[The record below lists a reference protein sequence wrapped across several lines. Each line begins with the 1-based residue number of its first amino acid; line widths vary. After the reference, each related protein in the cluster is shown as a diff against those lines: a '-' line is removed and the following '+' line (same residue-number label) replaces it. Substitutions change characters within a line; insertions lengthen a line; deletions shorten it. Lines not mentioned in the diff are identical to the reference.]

1 MLKKSLI
8 LFSLILIGLV
18 IHKIFFYFFIPIQ
31 WEESFV
37 YPIPLLYAFF
47 GLFSITIISILYFI
61 KKININNVGYVFLLL
76 TSIKMAIAYVFLK
89 PILEINLPKT
99 KTEKISFFIIFI
111 YFLIL
116 ETISTIKILNPKNN
130 SGSFRIKKIKT

>member
-1 MLKKSLI
+1 MLKKSLT

-18 IHKIFFYFFIPIQ
+18 AHKTFFFFFIPKQ

-37 YPIPLLYAFF
+37 YSLPLLYAFF

-99 KTEKISFFIIFI
+99 KTEKISFFIVFI

-116 ETISTIKILNPKNN
+116 ETISTIKILNPKNK
-130 SGSFRIKKIKT
+130 S

>member
-1 MLKKSLI
+1 MLKKSLT

-18 IHKIFFYFFIPIQ
+18 AHKTFFFFFIPKQ

-37 YPIPLLYAFF
+37 YSLPLLYAFF

-99 KTEKISFFIIFI
+99 KTEKISFFIVFI

-116 ETISTIKILNPKNN
+116 ETISAIKILNPKNK
-130 SGSFRIKKIKT
+130 S